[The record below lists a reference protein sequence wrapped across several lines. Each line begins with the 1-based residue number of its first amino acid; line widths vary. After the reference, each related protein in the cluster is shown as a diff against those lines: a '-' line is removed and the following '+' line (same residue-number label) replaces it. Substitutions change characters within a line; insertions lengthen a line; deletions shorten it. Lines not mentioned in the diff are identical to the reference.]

1 MINKSILVV
10 DDEPCIRLAY
20 SKVFAN
26 AGYTVRAAESAEQA
40 LEIMRATPAEVLFL
54 DLNLPAMNGVDLCR
68 IVHKEWPWSVN
79 IAVTGYAS
87 VFELVSCRE
96 AGFEDYY
103 TKPVGSKELLAAAQE
118 SFNKLE
124 RWKRRPEAHHHEA
137 RLTRPEQAGCG
148 SSDFWPKS

>member
-1 MINKSILVV
+1 MINKSILIV

-20 SKVFAN
+20 KKVFTN
-26 AGYTVRAAESAEQA
+26 AGYAAQAAESAEQA

-68 IVHKEWPWSVN
+68 IVHKEWPWSVT

-87 VFELVSCRE
+87 VFELVNCRE

-118 SFNKLE
+118 AFNKLE
-124 RWKRRPEAHHHEA
+124 RWKRRPEAHHHDPSMA
-137 RLTRPEQAGCG
+137 K
-148 SSDFWPKS
+148 W